1 MKKQTRHIE
10 AVEAHNIAL
19 SLKRI
24 NGTSFGS
31 RPWKRALYHALG
43 LSGVAGDETLKAV
56 REAPIL
62 P

>member
-1 MKKQTRHIE
+1 MKKQTKR
-10 AVEAHNIAL
+10 VELVEIHNIAL

-24 NGTSFGS
+24 DGTSFGS
-31 RPWKRALYHALG
+31 RPWKRALYHALD

-56 REAPIL
+56 REALIL